1 MHEIRATIPPDCVS
15 EAARLAHAVGVEAV
29 AVTEV
34 FIHGPNQNRSVVSI
48 ETSTPRARA
57 FVDAILTSPKFSA
70 IEYTL
75 TSRELRAIVSKDSIG
90 ELTQPMREPFPD
102 VIQDLWQ
109 LSHITPSYLGRA
121 AGGAILLATGIVENS
136 PIAIVVAALIL
147 PFLSQVLA
155 ISFGIWS
162 RDARLRRQGVLAI
175 LTSTALALAA
185 GAAVAWIEG
194 GPIRFHDF
202 KDPLPSFCISAVIG
216 IAAGLS
222 SADDAGRRY
231 LIGVAAA
238 VQFAIFP
245 VWFGAALI
253 LGIHDSGIA
262 TKLLTFAINL
272 VTISGT
278 AALSYAILHLRKD

>member
-1 MHEIRATIPPDCVS
+1 MHEIRATLPPDCVS
-15 EAARLAHAVGVEAV
+15 EAARLAHAAGVEAV
-29 AVTEV
+29 TITEV
-34 FIHGPNQNRSVVSI
+34 FIHGPNQKRSVVSV

-57 FVDAILTSPKFSA
+57 FVDSIRTSPIFSA

-121 AGGAILLATGIVENS
+121 AGGAVLLATGIIEDS
-136 PIAIVVAALIL
+136 AIAIVTAALIL

-162 RDARLRRQGVLAI
+162 RDTRLMRQGLLAI
-175 LTSTALALAA
+175 LTSTSLALAA

-194 GPIRFHDF
+194 GPIRFDDF
-202 KDPLPSFCISAVIG
+202 QGPLPSFCISAVIG

-238 VQFAIFP
+238 VHFAIFP
-245 VWFGAALI
+245 VWFGAALM
-253 LGIHDSGIA
+253 LGVHDSGIA
-262 TKLLTFAINL
+262 AKLLTFAINL

-278 AALSYAILHLRKD
+278 AALAYAILHLRKN